1 MRKLSFYP
9 RLAARSMK
17 SNRRFYLPYIL
28 TVIGTAAAFYIMAA
42 IVSDPGSKE
51 LASGTANGQVYVSM
65 FMTLGMFV
73 LGLFSCIFLLYTNSF
88 LMKRRQKELGLYSVL
103 GMSKTNIAGI
113 MVFEAL
119 YIAVIGIGGGLA
131 VGILLT
137 KLVSLALFKLMRLPV
152 PFGFTVQPIAIIIV
166 VLFFAALI
174 FLTLL
179 ANLAKV
185 GRSRPVELLRG
196 GNMGEKEPKASW
208 FLTLVG
214 IIFLGAG
221 YVVAMLVDN
230 PGMAVA
236 VYFLAVFAVII
247 GTYCLFTSISI
258 AVLKALRRNKRY
270 YYKAKHF
277 ISVSGML
284 YRMKRNAV
292 GLANICI
299 LCTMVM
305 VMISGTLSL
314 YLGSE
319 EQVNTFCPADVVVEA
334 TYYASSNEDHVYN
347 EETGEETIEYHT
359 PFDAA
364 AMSAWF
370 EDYFAQHEL
379 TPSSAKAVEYYYTS
393 LYISGDSWD
402 GSAPGEGLEQL
413 ENGVYSVVTM
423 VTTAGSF
430 AVITGQ
436 PAPELGEGEALA
448 YFPPSVN
455 AADGLSIQNKDGS
468 FTQLDIVGQ
477 TGLTESQVA
486 LNAAPLAYGYESS
499 MVLVVPD
506 TQALL
511 GFVQSQ
517 ENGQY
522 HWRGQ
527 YDFDASD
534 EAVSAMV
541 DDYWAASS
549 AGTGADAGYY
559 DMLGI
564 DLRSEAEQE
573 VYGLSGGFLF
583 LGVFLGVV
591 FMMATVLII
600 YYKQVSEGYED
611 NARFDIMRKVGL
623 SEREARRAIR
633 SQILTVFF
641 MPILVAAVH
650 IAFDFNLVVQLLR
663 LFSLTNL
670 RLTALCTLGTLLVFC
685 AVYAVVYALTA
696 RSYYKIV
703 RPNGGNVR

>member
-1 MRKLSFYP
+1 
-9 RLAARSMK
+9 MK

-51 LASGTANGQVYVSM
+51 LAAGTSNGPMYVSM

-119 YIAVIGIGGGLA
+119 YIALIGIGGGLA

-137 KLVSLALFKLMRLPV
+137 KLVSLALFRLMRLPV
-152 PFGFTVQPIAIIIV
+152 PFGFSVQPIAIIIV
-166 VLFFAALI
+166 VLFFAGLI
-174 FLTLL
+174 LLTLL

-196 GNMGEKEPKASW
+196 GNVGEKEPKANW
-208 FLTLVG
+208 FLTIVG
-214 IIFLGAG
+214 VLFLGAG
-221 YVVAMLVDN
+221 YAVAMLVDN

-247 GTYCLFTSISI
+247 GTYCLFTSVSI

-305 VMISGTLSL
+305 VMVSGTLSL

-319 EQVNTFCPADVVVEA
+319 EQVNVYCPADVVVEA

-359 PFDAA
+359 PYDAA
-364 AMSAWF
+364 AMDAWF
-370 EDYFAQHEL
+370 EDYFAAHKL
-379 TPSSAKAVEYYYTS
+379 TPSAAKAVEYYTFTAVDSEDHVS
-393 LYISGDSWD
+393 LVTAVTAETY
-402 GSAPGEGLEQL
+402 AQLTGE
-413 ENGVYSVVTM
+413 
-423 VTTAGSF
+423 A
-430 AVITGQ
+430 
-436 PAPELGEGEALA
+436 APELAPGEALA
-448 YFPPSVN
+448 HVPSGYKFG
-455 AADGLSIQNKDGS
+455 DGLNFLDKDGNTLSIQFVGEA
-468 FTQLDIVGQ
+468 QLSSAQVELNTAILSQSEDDDI
-477 TGLTESQVA
+477 
-486 LNAAPLAYGYESS
+486 
-499 MVLVVPD
+499 VLVVPD
-506 TQALL
+506 TAALL
-511 GFVQSQ
+511 ELVAGQ
-517 ENGQY
+517 ENGSY
-522 HWRGQ
+522 VWRGQ

-534 EAVSAMV
+534 EALAAMV
-541 DDYWAASS
+541 DDYFAASS
-549 AGTGADAGYY
+549 EGDGVDAGYY
-559 DMLGI
+559 DVLRI
-564 DLRSEAEQE
+564 DLRSETERD

-583 LGVFLGVV
+583 LGVFLGIV
-591 FMMATVLII
+591 FLMATVLII

-611 NARFDIMRKVGL
+611 NARFEIMRKVGL

-641 MPILVAAVH
+641 MPILVAAIH
-650 IAFDFNLVVQLLR
+650 IAFDFNLVVLLLC
-663 LFSLTNL
+663 LFSLTNVK
-670 RLTALCTLGTLLVFC
+670 LTALCTLGTLLVFC

-703 RPNGGNVR
+703 RPNSGNVR

>member
-1 MRKLSFYP
+1 
-9 RLAARSMK
+9 MK

-51 LASGTANGQVYVSM
+51 LAAGTSNGPMYVSM

-119 YIAVIGIGGGLA
+119 YIALIGIGGGLA

-137 KLVSLALFKLMRLPV
+137 KLVSLALFRLMRLPV
-152 PFGFTVQPIAIIIV
+152 PFGFSVQPIAIIIV
-166 VLFFAALI
+166 VLFFAGLI
-174 FLTLL
+174 LLTLL

-185 GRSRPVELLRG
+185 GRSCPVELLRG
-196 GNMGEKEPKASW
+196 GNVGEKEPKANW
-208 FLTLVG
+208 FLTIVG
-214 IIFLGAG
+214 VLFLGAG
-221 YVVAMLVDN
+221 YAVAMLVDN

-247 GTYCLFTSISI
+247 GTYCLFTSVSI

-305 VMISGTLSL
+305 VMVSGTLSL

-319 EQVNTFCPADVVVEA
+319 EQVNTFCPADVVVET
-334 TYYASSNEDHVYN
+334 TYYASSTEDHVYN

-359 PFDAA
+359 PYDAA
-364 AMSAWF
+364 AMDAWF
-370 EDYFAQHEL
+370 EDYFAAHKL
-379 TPSSAKAVEYYYTS
+379 TPSSAKAVEYYTFTAVDSEDHVS
-393 LYISGDSWD
+393 LVTAVTAETY
-402 GSAPGEGLEQL
+402 AQLTGE
-413 ENGVYSVVTM
+413 
-423 VTTAGSF
+423 A
-430 AVITGQ
+430 
-436 PAPELGEGEALA
+436 APELAPGEALA
-448 YFPPSVN
+448 HVPSGYKFG
-455 AADGLSIQNKDGS
+455 DGLNFLDKDGNTLSIQFVGEA
-468 FTQLDIVGQ
+468 QLSSAQVELNTAILSQSEDDDI
-477 TGLTESQVA
+477 
-486 LNAAPLAYGYESS
+486 
-499 MVLVVPD
+499 VLVVPD
-506 TQALL
+506 TAALL
-511 GFVQSQ
+511 ELVAGQ
-517 ENGQY
+517 ENGSY
-522 HWRGQ
+522 VWRGQ

-541 DDYWAASS
+541 DDYWAASRE
-549 AGTGADAGYY
+549 GGGVDAGYY
-559 DMLGI
+559 DVLRI
-564 DLRSEAEQE
+564 DLRSETERD

-583 LGVFLGVV
+583 LGVFLGIV
-591 FMMATVLII
+591 FLMATVLII

-611 NARFDIMRKVGL
+611 NARFEIMRKVGL

-641 MPILVAAVH
+641 MPILVAAIH
-650 IAFDFNLVVQLLR
+650 IAFDFNLVVLLLC
-663 LFSLTNL
+663 LFSLTNVK
-670 RLTALCTLGTLLVFC
+670 LTALCTLGTLLVFC

-703 RPNGGNVR
+703 RPNSGNVR

>member
-9 RLAARSMK
+9 KLAARSMK
-17 SNRRFYLPYIL
+17 SNRRFYVPYIL

-42 IVSDPGSKE
+42 IVSDPGTDQ
-51 LASGTANGQVYVSM
+51 LAAGTANGQVYVSM
-65 FMTLGMFV
+65 FMTLGMVV
-73 LGLFSCIFLLYTNSF
+73 LGLFSFIFLLYTNSF

-113 MVFEAL
+113 MVFESL
-119 YIAVIGIGGGLA
+119 YIAVIGIAGGLA

-196 GNMGEKEPKASW
+196 GNVGEKEPKASW

-258 AVLKALRRNKRY
+258 AVLKALRRNRRY

-314 YLGSE
+314 YLGSA
-319 EQVNTFCPADVVVEA
+319 EQVNAYCPADVVVEA
-334 TYYASSNEDHVYN
+334 TYYSSSNEDHVYN
-347 EETGEETIEYHT
+347 DETGEETIEYHT

-364 AMSAWF
+364 AMDTWF
-370 EDYFAQHEL
+370 EDYFAAHKL
-379 TPSSAKAVEYYYTS
+379 TPSSAKSVEYYSFTAVDAAEHVS
-393 LYISGDSWD
+393 LVTAVTAETY
-402 GSAPGEGLEQL
+402 AQLTGE
-413 ENGVYSVVTM
+413 
-423 VTTAGSF
+423 
-430 AVITGQ
+430 
-436 PAPELGEGEALA
+436 PAPELAAGQALA

-455 AADGLSIQNKDGS
+455 ETDRLSIQNKDGS
-468 FTQLDIVGQ
+468 FTQLDIVGG
-477 TGLTESQVA
+477 TALTESQVA
-486 LNAAPLAYGYESS
+486 LNAAPMAYGYESS
-499 MVLVVPD
+499 LVLIVPD
-506 TQALL
+506 SEALL

-564 DLRSEAEQE
+564 DLRSVVEQE

-703 RPNGGNVR
+703 RPNSESAR

>member
-1 MRKLSFYP
+1 
-9 RLAARSMK
+9 MK

-51 LASGTANGQVYVSM
+51 LAAGTSNGPMYVSM

-119 YIAVIGIGGGLA
+119 YIALIGIGGGLA

-137 KLVSLALFKLMRLPV
+137 KLVSLALFRLMRLPV
-152 PFGFTVQPIAIIIV
+152 PFGFSVQPIAIIIV
-166 VLFFAALI
+166 VLFFAGLI
-174 FLTLL
+174 LLTLL

-196 GNMGEKEPKASW
+196 GNVGEKEPKANW
-208 FLTLVG
+208 FLTIVG
-214 IIFLGAG
+214 VLFLGAG
-221 YVVAMLVDN
+221 YAVAMLVDN

-247 GTYCLFTSISI
+247 GTYCLFTSVSI

-305 VMISGTLSL
+305 VMVSGTLSL

-319 EQVNTFCPADVVVEA
+319 EQVNVYCPSDVVVEA
-334 TYYASSNEDHVYN
+334 TYYASSTGDHVYN

-359 PFDAA
+359 PYDAA
-364 AMSAWF
+364 AMDAWF
-370 EDYFAQHEL
+370 EDYFAGHKL
-379 TPSSAKAVEYYYTS
+379 TPSAAKAVEYYSFTAVDSEDHVS
-393 LYISGDSWD
+393 LVTAVTAETY
-402 GSAPGEGLEQL
+402 AQLTGE
-413 ENGVYSVVTM
+413 
-423 VTTAGSF
+423 A
-430 AVITGQ
+430 
-436 PAPELGEGEALA
+436 APELAPGEALA
-448 YFPPSVN
+448 HVPSGYKFG
-455 AADGLSIQNKDGS
+455 DGLNFLDKDGNTLSIQFVGEA
-468 FTQLDIVGQ
+468 QLSSAQVELNTAILSQSEDDDI
-477 TGLTESQVA
+477 
-486 LNAAPLAYGYESS
+486 
-499 MVLVVPD
+499 VLVVPD
-506 TQALL
+506 TAALL
-511 GFVQSQ
+511 ELVAGQ
-517 ENGQY
+517 ENGSY
-522 HWRGQ
+522 VWRGQ

-534 EAVSAMV
+534 EALAAMV
-541 DDYWAASS
+541 DDYFAASS
-549 AGTGADAGYY
+549 EGDGVDAGYY
-559 DMLGI
+559 DVLRI
-564 DLRSEAEQE
+564 DLRSETERD

-583 LGVFLGVV
+583 LGVFLGIV
-591 FMMATVLII
+591 FLMATVLII

-641 MPILVAAVH
+641 MPILVAAIH
-650 IAFDFNLVVQLLR
+650 IAFDFNLVVLLLC
-663 LFSLTNL
+663 LFSLTNVK
-670 RLTALCTLGTLLVFC
+670 LTALCTLGTLLVFC

-703 RPNGGNVR
+703 RPNSGNVR

>member
-1 MRKLSFYP
+1 
-9 RLAARSMK
+9 MK

-51 LASGTANGQVYVSM
+51 LAAGTSNGPMYVSM

-119 YIAVIGIGGGLA
+119 YIALIGIGGGLA

-137 KLVSLALFKLMRLPV
+137 KLVSLALFRLMRLPV
-152 PFGFTVQPIAIIIV
+152 PFGFSVQPIAIIIV
-166 VLFFAALI
+166 VLFFAGLI
-174 FLTLL
+174 LLTLL

-196 GNMGEKEPKASW
+196 GNVGEKEPKANW
-208 FLTLVG
+208 FLTIVG
-214 IIFLGAG
+214 VLFLGAG
-221 YVVAMLVDN
+221 YAVAMLVDN

-247 GTYCLFTSISI
+247 GTYCLFTSVSI

-270 YYKAKHF
+270 YYKSNHF

-305 VMISGTLSL
+305 VMVSGTLSL

-319 EQVNTFCPADVVVEA
+319 EQVNVYCPADVVVET
-334 TYYASSNEDHVYN
+334 TYYASSTEDHVYN

-359 PFDAA
+359 PYDAA
-364 AMSAWF
+364 AMDAWF
-370 EDYFAQHEL
+370 EDYFAGHKL
-379 TPSSAKAVEYYYTS
+379 TPSAAKAVEYYTFTAVDSEDHVS
-393 LYISGDSWD
+393 LVTAVTAETY
-402 GSAPGEGLEQL
+402 AQLTGE
-413 ENGVYSVVTM
+413 
-423 VTTAGSF
+423 A
-430 AVITGQ
+430 
-436 PAPELGEGEALA
+436 APELAPGEALA
-448 YFPPSVN
+448 HVPSGYKFG
-455 AADGLSIQNKDGS
+455 DGLNFLDKDGNTLSIQFVGEA
-468 FTQLDIVGQ
+468 QLSSAQVELNTAILSQSEDDDI
-477 TGLTESQVA
+477 
-486 LNAAPLAYGYESS
+486 
-499 MVLVVPD
+499 VLVVPD
-506 TQALL
+506 TAALL
-511 GFVQSQ
+511 ELVAGQ
-517 ENGQY
+517 ENGSY
-522 HWRGQ
+522 VWRGQ

-534 EAVSAMV
+534 EALAAMV
-541 DDYWAASS
+541 DDYFAASS
-549 AGTGADAGYY
+549 EGDGVDAGYY
-559 DMLGI
+559 DVLRI
-564 DLRSEAEQE
+564 DLRSETERD

-583 LGVFLGVV
+583 LGVFLGIV
-591 FMMATVLII
+591 FLMATVLII

-611 NARFDIMRKVGL
+611 NARFEIMRKVGL

-641 MPILVAAVH
+641 MPILVAAIH
-650 IAFDFNLVVQLLR
+650 IAFDFNLVVLLLC
-663 LFSLTNL
+663 LFSLTNVK
-670 RLTALCTLGTLLVFC
+670 LTALCTLGTLLVFC

-703 RPNGGNVR
+703 RPNSGNVR

>member
-1 MRKLSFYP
+1 
-9 RLAARSMK
+9 MK

-51 LASGTANGQVYVSM
+51 LAAGTSNGPMYVSM

-119 YIAVIGIGGGLA
+119 YIALIGIGGGLA

-137 KLVSLALFKLMRLPV
+137 KLVSLALFRLMRLPV
-152 PFGFTVQPIAIIIV
+152 PFGFSVQPIAIIIV
-166 VLFFAALI
+166 VLFFAGLI
-174 FLTLL
+174 LLTLL

-185 GRSRPVELLRG
+185 GRSCPVELLRG
-196 GNMGEKEPKASW
+196 GNVGEKEPKANW
-208 FLTLVG
+208 FLTIVG
-214 IIFLGAG
+214 VLFLGAG
-221 YVVAMLVDN
+221 YAVAMLVDN

-247 GTYCLFTSISI
+247 GTYCLFTSVSI

-305 VMISGTLSL
+305 VMVSGTLSL

-319 EQVNTFCPADVVVEA
+319 EQVNVYCPADVVVET
-334 TYYASSNEDHVYN
+334 TYYASSTEDHVYN

-359 PFDAA
+359 PYDAA
-364 AMSAWF
+364 AMDAWF
-370 EDYFAQHEL
+370 EDYFAGHKL
-379 TPSSAKAVEYYYTS
+379 TPSAAKAVEYYSFTAVDSEDHVS
-393 LYISGDSWD
+393 LVTAVTAVTY
-402 GSAPGEGLEQL
+402 AQLTGE
-413 ENGVYSVVTM
+413 
-423 VTTAGSF
+423 A
-430 AVITGQ
+430 
-436 PAPELGEGEALA
+436 APELAPGEALA
-448 YFPPSVN
+448 HVPSGYKFG
-455 AADGLSIQNKDGS
+455 DGLNFLDKDGNTLSIQFVGEA
-468 FTQLDIVGQ
+468 QLSSAQVELNMAILSQSEDDDI
-477 TGLTESQVA
+477 
-486 LNAAPLAYGYESS
+486 
-499 MVLVVPD
+499 VLVVPD
-506 TQALL
+506 TAALL
-511 GFVQSQ
+511 ELVAGQ
-517 ENGQY
+517 ENGSY
-522 HWRGQ
+522 VWRGQ

-534 EAVSAMV
+534 EALAAMV
-541 DDYWAASS
+541 DDYFAASS
-549 AGTGADAGYY
+549 EGDGVDAGYY
-559 DMLGI
+559 DVLRI
-564 DLRSEAEQE
+564 DLRSETERD

-583 LGVFLGVV
+583 LGVFLGIV
-591 FMMATVLII
+591 FLMATVLII

-611 NARFDIMRKVGL
+611 NARFEIMRKVGL

-641 MPILVAAVH
+641 MPILVAAIH
-650 IAFDFNLVVQLLR
+650 IAFDFNLVVLLLR
-663 LFSLTNL
+663 LFSLTNVK
-670 RLTALCTLGTLLVFC
+670 LTALCTLGTLLVFC

-703 RPNGGNVR
+703 RPNSGSVR

>member
-1 MRKLSFYP
+1 
-9 RLAARSMK
+9 MK

-42 IVSDPGSKE
+42 IVTDPGSKE
-51 LASGTANGQVYVSM
+51 LAAGTANGPMYVSM

-119 YIAVIGIGGGLA
+119 YIALIGIGGGIA

-137 KLVSLALFKLMRLPV
+137 KLVSLALFRLMRLPV
-152 PFGFTVQPIAIIIV
+152 PFGFSVQPIAIIIV
-166 VLFFAALI
+166 VLFFAGLI
-174 FLTLL
+174 LLTLL

-196 GNMGEKEPKASW
+196 GNVGEKEPKANW
-208 FLTLVG
+208 FLTIVG
-214 IIFLGAG
+214 VLFLGAG
-221 YVVAMLVDN
+221 YAVAMLVDN

-247 GTYCLFTSISI
+247 GTYCLFTSVSI

-305 VMISGTLSL
+305 VMVSGTLSL

-319 EQVNTFCPADVVVEA
+319 EQVNTFCPADVVVET
-334 TYYASSNEDHVYN
+334 TYYASSTEDHVYN

-359 PFDAA
+359 PYDAA
-364 AMSAWF
+364 AMDAWF
-370 EDYFAQHEL
+370 EDYFAAHKL
-379 TPSSAKAVEYYYTS
+379 TPSSAKAVEYYTFTAVDSEDHVS
-393 LYISGDSWD
+393 LVTAVTAETY
-402 GSAPGEGLEQL
+402 AQLTGE
-413 ENGVYSVVTM
+413 
-423 VTTAGSF
+423 A
-430 AVITGQ
+430 
-436 PAPELGEGEALA
+436 APELAPGEALA
-448 YFPPSVN
+448 HVPSGYKFG
-455 AADGLSIQNKDGS
+455 DGLNFLDKDGNTLSIQFVGEA
-468 FTQLDIVGQ
+468 QLSSAQVELNTAILSQSEDDDI
-477 TGLTESQVA
+477 
-486 LNAAPLAYGYESS
+486 
-499 MVLVVPD
+499 VLVVPD
-506 TQALL
+506 TAALL
-511 GFVQSQ
+511 ELVAGQ
-517 ENGQY
+517 ENGSY
-522 HWRGQ
+522 VWRGQ

-541 DDYWAASS
+541 DDYWAASRE
-549 AGTGADAGYY
+549 GGGVDAGYY
-559 DMLGI
+559 DVLRI
-564 DLRSEAEQE
+564 DLRSETERD

-583 LGVFLGVV
+583 LGVFLGIV
-591 FMMATVLII
+591 FLMATVLII

-611 NARFDIMRKVGL
+611 NARFEIMRKVGL

-641 MPILVAAVH
+641 MPILVAAIH
-650 IAFDFNLVVQLLR
+650 IAFDFNLVVLLLR
-663 LFSLTNL
+663 LFSLTNVK
-670 RLTALCTLGTLLVFC
+670 LTALCTLGTLLVFC

-703 RPNGGNVR
+703 RPNSGTVR

>member
-1 MRKLSFYP
+1 
-9 RLAARSMK
+9 MK

-51 LASGTANGQVYVSM
+51 LAAGTSNGPMYVSM

-119 YIAVIGIGGGLA
+119 YIALIGIGGGLA

-137 KLVSLALFKLMRLPV
+137 KLVSLALFRLMRLPV
-152 PFGFTVQPIAIIIV
+152 PFGFSVQPIAIIIV
-166 VLFFAALI
+166 VLFFAGLI
-174 FLTLL
+174 LLTLL

-196 GNMGEKEPKASW
+196 GNVGEKEPKANW
-208 FLTLVG
+208 FLTIVG
-214 IIFLGAG
+214 VLFLGAG
-221 YVVAMLVDN
+221 YAAAMLVDN

-247 GTYCLFTSISI
+247 GTYCLFTSVSI

-305 VMISGTLSL
+305 VMVSGTLSL

-359 PFDAA
+359 PYDAA
-364 AMSAWF
+364 AMDAWF
-370 EDYFAQHEL
+370 EDYFAGHKL
-379 TPSSAKAVEYYYTS
+379 APSAAKAVEYYSFTAVDSEDHVS
-393 LYISGDSWD
+393 LVTAVTAETY
-402 GSAPGEGLEQL
+402 AQLTGE
-413 ENGVYSVVTM
+413 
-423 VTTAGSF
+423 A
-430 AVITGQ
+430 
-436 PAPELGEGEALA
+436 APELAPGEALA
-448 YFPPSVN
+448 HVPPNCELGDSFSFL
-455 AADGLSIQNKDGS
+455 DKDGR
-468 FTQLDIVGQ
+468 TVCIGLVGEAKLTAAQIVLNMVAVNWTEEDDDI
-477 TGLTESQVA
+477 
-486 LNAAPLAYGYESS
+486 
-499 MVLVVPD
+499 VLVVPD
-506 TQALL
+506 RAALL
-511 GFVQSQ
+511 ELVAGQ
-517 ENGQY
+517 ENGSY
-522 HWRGQ
+522 IWRGQ

-534 EAVSAMV
+534 EALAAMV
-541 DDYWAASS
+541 DDYFAASS
-549 AGTGADAGYY
+549 EGDGVDAGYY
-559 DMLGI
+559 DVLRI
-564 DLRSEAEQE
+564 DLRSETERD

-583 LGVFLGVV
+583 LGVFLGIV
-591 FMMATVLII
+591 FLMATVLII

-611 NARFDIMRKVGL
+611 NARFEIMRKVGL

-641 MPILVAAVH
+641 MPILVAAIH
-650 IAFDFNLVVQLLR
+650 IAFDFNLVVLLLR
-663 LFSLTNL
+663 LFSLTNVK
-670 RLTALCTLGTLLVFC
+670 LTALCTLGTLLVFC

-703 RPNGGNVR
+703 RPNSGNVR